1 MNFLAFLWGFIVIFI
16 GGLIIYK
23 KLTFDLELMLE
34 EDEDW
39 LD

>member
-1 MNFLAFLWGFIVIFI
+1 MDVLAFLWGFIIVFI

-23 KLTFDLELMLE
+23 KLAFDLELMLE